1 MWPALFAGFFLSMTF
16 SWDEFVISFLLTRFD
31 TTLPVEIWNLLRS
44 GLNPKTNAVGSLV
57 FGVSIVLRDPA
68 RAGAVAEEAGMTAP
82 LVEIRDVTH
91 RFGEHAALNDVSL
104 EIAPGSYT
112 VLLGPSGSGK
122 TTLLSILGGFVTPT
136 EGKVLIGGA
145 DCTAMPPAKR
155 PTTTVFQDY
164 ALFPH
169 MSVGSNVGFGLRMRG
184 VDGRDADA
192 KAREALA
199 LVGLAEAFDKKPHQL
214 SGGQRQRVALA
225 RALVVEPAVL
235 LLDEPLGALDL
246 KLRRQMQD
254 ELKAI
259 QKRVGTAFIHV
270 THDQEEAMALAD
282 HCVVMNDGRIEDEGP
297 PERVY
302 ARPATRFTAG
312 FMGES
317 TLIAGTV
324 VAAASAARSLV
335 ETRSAAC
342 RSQPARVGGSQ
353 VTLAI
358 RPEHLLPCTTAS
370 SPAGAGLCAR
380 RRPRSTEVVF
390 QGSFKRVLAVS
401 ETDPSI
407 RFIARLPRQPRR
419 AARATSSRFRARLA
433 TSSF

>member
-1 MWPALFAGFFLSMTF
+1 MS
-16 SWDEFVISFLLTRFD
+16 
-31 TTLPVEIWNLLRS
+31 
-44 GLNPKTNAVGSLV
+44 
-57 FGVSIVLRDPA
+57 
-68 RAGAVAEEAGMTAP
+68 AP
-82 LVEIRDVTH
+82 LVDIRNVSH
-91 RFGEHAALNDVSL
+91 RFGQLSVLKNVSL
-104 EIAPGSYT
+104 AIEPGSYT
-112 VLLGPSGSGK
+112 ILLGPSGSGK
-122 TTLLSILGGFVTPT
+122 TTLLSILGGFVTPS
-136 EGKVLIGGA
+136 EGKVFIRGA
-145 DCTAMPPAKR
+145 DCTAVPPAKR

-169 MSVGSNVGFGLRMRG
+169 MSVGSNVGFGLRMQG
-184 VDGRDADA
+184 VDGATRAA

-199 LVGLAEAFDKKPHQL
+199 LVGLAAAFDKKPHQL

-225 RALVVEPAVL
+225 RALVIEPAVL

-302 ARPATRFTAG
+302 ARPATRFSAT

-317 TLIAGTV
+317 TILACTVTEARNGIVTASTALGSISLPGASPAG
-324 VAAASAARSLV
+324 AK
-335 ETRSAAC
+335 
-342 RSQPARVGGSQ
+342 

-358 RPEHLLPCTTAS
+358 RPEHIALGEAKSDVALGTAKV
-370 SPAGAGLCAR
+370 GD
-380 RRPRSTEVVF
+380 VVF
-390 QGSFKRVLAVS
+390 QGSFKRVLAIS
-401 ETDPSI
+401 TQDTALQ
-407 RFIARLPRQPRR
+407 FIAKVPASATVR
-419 AARATSSRFRARLA
+419 AGDTIPVSCNVQDIILLA
-433 TSSF
+433 D